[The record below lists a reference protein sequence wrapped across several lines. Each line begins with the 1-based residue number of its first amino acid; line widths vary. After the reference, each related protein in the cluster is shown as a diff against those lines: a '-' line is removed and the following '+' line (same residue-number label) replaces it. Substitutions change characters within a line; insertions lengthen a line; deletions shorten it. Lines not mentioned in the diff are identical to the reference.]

1 MNGEK
6 TVINTICGPYSVY
19 ANQVYRGANA
29 NGAKVGTKLLGA
41 IDEIPYDGISAQTN
55 GEYVVT
61 DNSIAAQVRSA
72 VQPLATNCYAVVED
86 GRQMILLPRTMQV
99 ERRKTKSVRV
109 QGIPINSQ
117 NVDDIS

>member
-6 TVINTICGPYSVY
+6 TVINTICGPYSVH
-19 ANQVYRGANA
+19 AGQVYRGASL
-29 NGAKVGTKLLGA
+29 NGAQIGTKLLGA
-41 IDEIPYDGISAQTN
+41 IDEIPYDGIIAQTN
-55 GEYVVT
+55 GEFVVT
-61 DNSIAAQVRSA
+61 DNSIAAQIRSA
-72 VQPLATNCYAVVED
+72 IQPLATNCYAVVEN
-86 GRQMILLPRTMQV
+86 GRQLTLLPRTVQV

>member
-1 MNGEK
+1 MNEK

-19 ANQVYRGANA
+19 ANQVYRGASL
-29 NGAKVGTKLLGA
+29 NGAQIGTKILGA
-41 IDEIPYDGISAQTN
+41 IDDIPSNGLVAKTN
-55 GEYVVT
+55 GEFVVT
-61 DNSIAAQVRSA
+61 DNGLAAQIRDS
-72 VQPLATNCYAVVED
+72 VQPLATNSYAVVENE
-86 GRQMILLPRTMQV
+86 RQLILLPRIVQV